1 MLRLFGLLAA
11 LAFISFGASDAFAAP
26 DFSKMLEWPHK
37 FQDAATPSMEH
48 ITSFHNM
55 MLWIISA
62 IVVFVTG
69 LLLYVMVRFNAKS
82 NPQPSTT
89 THNVMLE
96 VLWTVV
102 PVVILIVI
110 AVPSFKLL
118 FFEARNPEP
127 DMTIKVTGHQWYWEY
142 DYPDYG
148 GINFTANM
156 IPNKDIDS
164 SKGQV
169 RLLSTDTPVVIPVDT
184 NIVFNVTAT
193 DVIHSFAVPAF
204 GIKVDAVPGRLN
216 TTWARVTKTG
226 TYYGQCS
233 ELCGKG
239 HGFMPIEIKVVSKD
253 EFNAWVKE
261 QGGTVP
267 QAPVDATEAPAADA
281 QSAAPEASEAAAKD
295 DAKAE
300 PVKVEPAKTDEAPA
314 TKDELPAPAT
324 KK

>member
-1 MLRLFGLLAA
+1 MLRIFGLLAA
-11 LAFISFGASDAFAAP
+11 LAFVSLGASDAFAAP

-62 IVVFVTG
+62 IVIFVTG
-69 LLLYVMVRFNAKS
+69 LLLYVMVRFNAKA
-82 NPQPSTT
+82 NPVPSTT

-127 DMTIKVTGHQWYWEY
+127 DMTIKVIGHQWNWEY
-142 DYPDYG
+142 EYPDYG
-148 GINFTANM
+148 DLSFTAN
-156 IPNKDIDS
+156 IIKDKDIDA
-164 SKGQV
+164 SKGQI
-169 RLLSTDTPVVIPVDT
+169 RLLSTDSPVVIPVDT
-184 NIVFNVTAT
+184 NIVFNVTAS

-204 GIKVDAVPGRLN
+204 GIKIDAVPGRLN
-216 TTWARVTKTG
+216 STWARVTKVG

-239 HGFMPIEIKVVSKD
+239 HGFMPIEIKVVPKE
-253 EFNAWVKE
+253 EFLAWVKE
-261 QGGTVP
+261 QGGTLP
-267 QAPVDATEAPAADA
+267 AAPAEATEAPAAPADA
-281 QSAAPEASEAAAKD
+281 DKAPSAEAS
-295 DAKAE
+295 DAPQDKGSEPKADAPSDKADKGE
-300 PVKVEPAKTDEAPA
+300 TKAEAPA
-314 TKDELPAPAT
+314 H